1 MSKSL
6 TNLIPLS
13 HKITVYVPATINDAN
28 GSHPIDNTAY
38 VDQTAAL
45 LSDTFGG
52 ATCTDCIGYW
62 LSSERGLEKEAT
74 KMVFAYA
81 ESLDPIDAVIELCE
95 ALKSELNQSAIALEI
110 DNQMYFI

>member
-28 GSHPIDNTAY
+28 GSH
-38 VDQTAAL
+38 QTAAL

-52 ATCTDCIGYW
+52 ATCTDCVGYW
-62 LSSERGLEKEAT
+62 MSSDRGLEKEET

>member
-1 MSKSL
+1 MSKAL

-13 HKITVYVPATINDAN
+13 HKITVYVPATINDAD
-28 GSHPIDNTAY
+28 GSHAIDNTAY
-38 VDQTAAL
+38 VDKTAAL

-62 LSSERGLEKEAT
+62 MSSDRGLERENT
-74 KMVFAYA
+74 KMIFAYA
-81 ESLDPIDAVIELCE
+81 ESLDPIDTIIEWCE
-95 ALKSELNQSAIALEI
+95 DLKCELNQDAIALEI

>member
-38 VDQTAAL
+38 VDRTAAL

-62 LSSERGLEKEAT
+62 MSSERGLEKEET
-74 KMVFAYA
+74 KMVFAY
-81 ESLDPIDAVIELCE
+81 VELCE

-110 DNQMYFI
+110 DNQMFFI